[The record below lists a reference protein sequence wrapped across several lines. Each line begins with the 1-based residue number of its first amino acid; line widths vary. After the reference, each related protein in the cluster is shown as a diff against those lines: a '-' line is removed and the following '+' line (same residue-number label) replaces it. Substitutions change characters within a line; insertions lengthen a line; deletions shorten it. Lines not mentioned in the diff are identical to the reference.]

1 MLTDTSRYIYI
12 YASPPSKTYLFCI
25 LTSIYS
31 VFGIFCSLKNDLFLE
46 VIFRMWTFE
55 VDDVGD
61 DICRYDVIFCWYLQ
75 CFWTFYC
82 DLSRSSRCSHPKN
95 GNGAVVTYKFSGLHW
110 FLQWF
115 CCFWLYVRFWNFVSF

>member
-1 MLTDTSRYIYI
+1 MIYML
-12 YASPPSKTYLFCI
+12 APPSKTYLFCI

-75 CFWTFYC
+75 CF
-82 DLSRSSRCSHPKN
+82 
-95 GNGAVVTYKFSGLHW
+95 
-110 FLQWF
+110 
-115 CCFWLYVRFWNFVSF
+115 